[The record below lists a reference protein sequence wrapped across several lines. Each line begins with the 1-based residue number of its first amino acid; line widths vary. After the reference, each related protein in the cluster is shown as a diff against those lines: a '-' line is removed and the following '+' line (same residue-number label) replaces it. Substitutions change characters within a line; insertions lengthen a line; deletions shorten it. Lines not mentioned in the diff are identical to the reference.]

1 MTVKAGRATFEP
13 KHSPDMPE
21 SSILKDFKKLL
32 GAENVLDAEPDRL
45 SYAYDSAVL
54 PQKIPAAALM
64 PREPNR

>member
-1 MTVKAGRATFEP
+1 
-13 KHSPDMPE
+13 MPE

-64 PREPNR
+64 PERAEQIGEIPYP